1 MTNAQPPEWYKTD
14 EIEDAIRRGTFFHKG
29 KTVEESVAA
38 HLQNA
43 LKKGFDMGRRV
54 DPTSENAR
62 LREALKKR
70 VMIWDSHERDY
81 ILCDLCSNAE
91 SQGHKQ
97 ECVLA

>member
-1 MTNAQPPEWYKTD
+1 MTNSKPPDWYTTT
-14 EIEDAIRRGTFFHKG
+14 EINDSIQRGAFFHQG
-29 KTVEESVAA
+29 MTLEGSIAT

-43 LKKGFDMGRRV
+43 LKKGFDMGRRA
-54 DPTSENAR
+54 DPTSENVR

-81 ILCDLCSNAE
+81 ILCDLCSTPE
-91 SQGHKQ
+91 SKGHKE